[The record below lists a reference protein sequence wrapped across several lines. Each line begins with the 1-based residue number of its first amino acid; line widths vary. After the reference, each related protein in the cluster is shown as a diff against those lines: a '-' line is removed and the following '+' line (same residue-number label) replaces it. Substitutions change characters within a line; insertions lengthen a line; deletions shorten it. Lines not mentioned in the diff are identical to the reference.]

1 MQIYLKEDSL
11 INIYF
16 EIFEIVLKISTLNLE
31 GSLIITELENLLL
44 LTM

>member
-1 MQIYLKEDSL
+1 MQIYLKEASL
-11 INIYF
+11 INI
-16 EIFEIVLKISTLNLE
+16 FEIVFKISTLNLE